1 MWPETRPG
9 PGQHQQLIRL
19 WSTSNG
25 FVAQPGRN
33 TQPLKGGT
41 KLQPSRVPDDHFESG
56 GDSALGPPT
65 ERWLPQSRRK
75 ISHGQYP
82 TSNHGRGGGFS
93 YISRL
98 TFTFRSSGAV
108 RTIRD
113 LRQPRRLELV
123 HDAATSPVI
132 AESDRSQIHE
142 LGRGHLQRPGPPRP
156 APTIKSDA
164 AYAHRAGRPWRAAD
178 SQGARQR
185 PSI

>member
-1 MWPETRPG
+1 MSILSAGNDGNCDQRTRMSASGRKRMWPETRPG

-82 TSNHGRGGGFS
+82 TSNHGIGGGFS
-93 YISRL
+93 
-98 TFTFRSSGAV
+98 
-108 RTIRD
+108 
-113 LRQPRRLELV
+113 
-123 HDAATSPVI
+123 
-132 AESDRSQIHE
+132 
-142 LGRGHLQRPGPPRP
+142 
-156 APTIKSDA
+156 
-164 AYAHRAGRPWRAAD
+164 
-178 SQGARQR
+178 
-185 PSI
+185 